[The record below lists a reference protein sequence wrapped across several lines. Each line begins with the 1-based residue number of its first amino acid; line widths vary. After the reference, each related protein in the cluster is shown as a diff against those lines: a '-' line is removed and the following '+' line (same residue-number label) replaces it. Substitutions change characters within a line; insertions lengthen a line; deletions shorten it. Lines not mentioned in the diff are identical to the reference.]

1 MRGAEDATQIVTTL
15 LGDESFSLGDDG
27 GSNNHVATDVA
38 DGEVVVLPGTVR
50 AQVYDKATQT
60 LIGTL
65 PKSISSY
72 AQIGPTIVNWAV
84 KEWSRIANSFPPN
97 TISVKRLLDGV
108 LTPIGNG
115 QYLDNGFKVF
125 KNVSGSTVTLK
136 ALLGEALFVK
146 SDNAVKIGPGNY
158 EMYFSEPFSENL
170 STALPKQNFSIVVY
184 PEDDFP
190 FD

>member
-1 MRGAEDATQIVTTL
+1 M
-15 LGDESFSLGDDG
+15 GDESFTLGDDG

-38 DGEVVVLPGTVR
+38 DGEVVILPGTVR
-50 AQVYDKATQT
+50 AQVVDKATNT
-60 LIGTL
+60 LLGYL

-72 AQIGPTIVNWAV
+72 AQIGSTIVNWAV
-84 KEWSRIANSFPPN
+84 KEWARIANSFPPN
-97 TISVKRLLDGV
+97 TISVKSLMNGV

-146 SDNAVKIGPGNY
+146 QDSGVKIGPGNY
-158 EMYFSEPFSENL
+158 QMYFSEPFSENL

-184 PEDDFP
+184 PKGEFP
-190 FD
+190 FDD